1 MTLRG
6 RVENGSIILA
16 DDFRLPEGV
25 EVRVEVLEEGS
36 VEDSEQGQTVP
47 PKSVYDKLK
56 HVIGTVE
63 GLPSDL
69 AANHDHYIHGAPK
82 R

>member
-6 RVENGSIILA
+6 RVENGSIVLA
-16 DDFRLPEGV
+16 DDTRLPEGA
-25 EVRVEVLEEGS
+25 EVRVEVLEEGTL
-36 VEDSEQGQTVP
+36 EDSENGQTP
-47 PKSVYDKLK
+47 PPLSVYDKLK

-63 GLPSDL
+63 GLPADL